1 MTPRP
6 KKLTSALKLKGHIPA
21 VRETVA
27 SLTVALL
34 DASPPITGIDAS
46 ILIPP
51 RRFHFTLG
59 VMSLSDNTKNAT
71 SGSTTLEPTV
81 NQAISLLH
89 SIRPQIV
96 QLLRG
101 ESLRIPLS
109 AMDIMKLERNDPSRA
124 HVLFCGPSETDLQSP
139 VGRLLISVA
148 EPIRNEFNREGLNKD
163 KRALKQQGEREDIYS
178 VSLSPF
184 RVFAILRL
192 YKDLLQKRTHKTE
205 STILASVPRQNPKT
219 RSKQPLP
226 VLSFVFVQVVHTT
239 P

>member
-1 MTPRP
+1 MMLRMTPRP

-71 SGSTTLEPTV
+71 SGSTTSEPTV

-124 HVLFCGPSETDLQSP
+124 HVLFCGPSETDLKSP

-148 EPIRNEFNREGLNKD
+148 G
-163 KRALKQQGEREDIYS
+163 S
-178 VSLSPF
+178 CSS
-184 RVFAILRL
+184 
-192 YKDLLQKRTHKTE
+192 
-205 STILASVPRQNPKT
+205 
-219 RSKQPLP
+219 
-226 VLSFVFVQVVHTT
+226 
-239 P
+239 